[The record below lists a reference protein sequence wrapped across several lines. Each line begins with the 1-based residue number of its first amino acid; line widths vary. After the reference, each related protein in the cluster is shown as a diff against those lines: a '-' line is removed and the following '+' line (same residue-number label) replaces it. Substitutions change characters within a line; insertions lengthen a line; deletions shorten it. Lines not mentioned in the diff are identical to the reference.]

1 MTAGKLSKLVRAILL
16 MLTTAYSLPVGAQ
29 SFEWKRATP
38 ESQGF
43 SAAKLEAMLDTL
55 KDHATHSL
63 LVIRNDKIVL
73 EWYAKDWSAERIHG
87 TASLAKALVGGMSL
101 VTALTDGRLKPD
113 DYVWK
118 YVPEW
123 KNDPLKS
130 KITIRQLATHTSGLE
145 DAELMV
151 RDANGVEGEMP
162 HMKLPGWKGQ
172 FWRQDPDPFTVSR
185 DSTSVIFQPGTGYQY
200 SNPGMAMLSYAITAS
215 YRGTSYANVRQLL
228 WERVYKTI
236 GIKQGA
242 WQVGYGKTFHIGGL
256 DLVPNWGGAAYTAR
270 ATARIG
276 RLMLR
281 KGNWEG
287 RQILDSTWVKK
298 VTTQSG
304 TPLPPR
310 NNKQP
315 APASTMGW
323 YVNFDGVWP
332 RVPRDAY
339 CGAGAHNQHL
349 IVIPSLDLI
358 IVRYGRDMFDPAKG
372 EGFFY
377 GVEKYLLNM
386 LIDAM
391 AEPHQANGIARPR

>member
-1 MTAGKLSKLVRAILL
+1 MTVIKHSTPAATIFLL
-16 MLTTAYSLPVGAQ
+16 LIIALNSQAVAQ
-29 SFEWKRATP
+29 SFEWKTATP

-43 SAAKLEAMLDTL
+43 SAKKLQAMLDTL
-55 KDHATHSL
+55 KHRGTHEL
-63 LVIRNDKIVL
+63 LVVRNDRIVL
-73 EWYAKDWSAERIHG
+73 EWYAKDWPPSRIHG

-101 VTALTDGRLKPD
+101 VTALTDKRLSPD
-113 DYVWK
+113 DYACRYIPQWK
-118 YVPEW
+118 D
-123 KNDPLKS
+123 DPLKS

-145 DAELMV
+145 DAEMETV
-151 RDANGVEGEMP
+151 DAQGKKSREP
-162 HMKLPGWKGQ
+162 HMEMKGWKGD

-185 DSTSVIFQPGTGYQY
+185 DSTTVIFKPGTGYQY
-200 SNPGMAMLSYAITAS
+200 SNPGMAMLSYVVTAS
-215 YRGTSYANVRQLL
+215 YQGTSYTDVRKLL
-228 WERVYKTI
+228 WDRIYKPI
-236 GIKQGA
+236 GIGSNE
-242 WQVGYGKTFHIGGL
+242 WEVGYGKTFRVGGL

-276 RLMLR
+276 RLMLH
-281 KGNWEG
+281 KGNWDG
-287 RQILDSTWVKK
+287 QPLVDAAWVKE
-298 VTTQSG
+298 VTTHAG

-310 NNKQP
+310 DAKQP

-323 YVNFDGVWP
+323 YSNFDGVWP

-372 EGFFY
+372 EGFYY

-386 LIDAM
+386 LMDAM
-391 AEPHQANGIARPR
+391 LDRPSEKHVRARE